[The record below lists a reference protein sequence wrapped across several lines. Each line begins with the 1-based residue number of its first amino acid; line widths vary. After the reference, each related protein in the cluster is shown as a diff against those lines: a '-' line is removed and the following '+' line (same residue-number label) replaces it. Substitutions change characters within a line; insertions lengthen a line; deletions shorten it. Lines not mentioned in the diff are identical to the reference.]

1 MKIVAHSDHAAVA
14 IRQEM
19 IEQARAMG
27 HEVDD
32 LGPTEGE
39 SVDYPYAGAVV
50 GHKVASGEY
59 DLGLLACGTG
69 VGISMAANKVP
80 GARAVVCSEP
90 YTARLSREHNASNI
104 VSVGARVVGPGE
116 ARMIVEAFLGAEP
129 AGGRHAERV
138 KMINALDDPSLD
150 LDALYQMGPAA
161 HSG

>member
-27 HEVDD
+27 HQVDD
-32 LGPTEGE
+32 LGPAEGE
-39 SVDYPYAGAVV
+39 KVDYPYAGAVV

-69 VGISMAANKVP
+69 VGISIAANKVA

-116 ARMIVEAFLGAEP
+116 ARMIVEAFLTTEP

-138 KMINALDDPSLD
+138 TMINALDDHSLS
-150 LDALYQMGPAA
+150 LEALRAMGPAA
-161 HSG
+161 HA

>member
-32 LGPTEGE
+32 LGPAEGE

-90 YTARLSREHNASNI
+90 YTARMSYGHYACNI
-104 VSVGARVVGPGE
+104 VSVGTRVVGPGE

>member
-1 MKIVAHSDHAAVA
+1 MRIVAHSDHAAVA
-14 IRQEM
+14 IRLEM
-19 IEQARAMG
+19 IEQAREMG
-27 HEVDD
+27 HQVDD
-32 LGPTEGE
+32 LGPAEGE
-39 SVDYPYAGAVV
+39 RVDYPYAGALV

-116 ARMIVEAFLGAEP
+116 ARMIVEAFLAAEP

-138 KMINALDDPSLD
+138 EMLKALDDQQLD
-150 LDALYQMGPAA
+150 LQILRAMGPAA
-161 HSG
+161 QS

>member
-1 MKIVAHSDHAAVA
+1 MKIVTHSDHAAVA

-90 YTARLSREHNASNI
+90 YTAGWSGEHDGCNI

>member
-32 LGPTEGE
+32 LGPAEGE

-69 VGISMAANKVP
+69 VGISMAANKVA

-90 YTARLSREHNASNI
+90 YTARLSRQHNNANMLAF
-104 VSVGARVVGPGE
+104 GARVVGQDL
-116 ARMIVEAFLGAEP
+116 ALMIVDSFMSGVFE
-129 AGGRHAERV
+129 GGRHARRV
-138 KMINALDDPSLD
+138 GLIADIEAREN
-150 LDALYQMGPAA
+150 PA
-161 HSG
+161 S